1 MKIGSLAAAA
11 VSVVSLLSAPIAF
24 SQQIK
29 KDTPVVSSDQPG
41 ATSVGTVKSGVSA
54 KILERRGFWIKIDA
68 GGLTGWIKISSLQ
81 FGNGG
86 ASKIA
91 LDTGRM
97 TTGNIVSTSA
107 ARGMTKG
114 EFLEST
120 PNESALALLKNNVP
134 AADTVMKFSEIGR
147 LVPKKIA
154 ALAVPAV
161 SPKPSTESASTKKNS
176 EAQENW

>member
-1 MKIGSLAAAA
+1 MKIGSLAAVAA
-11 VSVVSLLSAPIAF
+11 SLIALLSAPIAF
-24 SQQIK
+24 SQQVK

-54 KILERRGFWIKIDA
+54 KVLERRGFWVKIEA

-81 FGNGG
+81 FGIGG
-86 ASKIA
+86 GSKIA

-120 PNESALALLKNNVP
+120 PNESALALLENNVP
-134 AADTVMKFSEIGR
+134 AADAVGKFSEIGR

-154 ALAVPAV
+154 ALAVPAAN
-161 SPKPSTESASTKKNS
+161 PKPAAESASTKKNS
-176 EAQENW
+176 EAPENW

>member
-1 MKIGSLAAAA
+1 MKTGSLAAAA
-11 VSVVSLLSAPIAF
+11 VSVTALLFAPIAL
-24 SQQIK
+24 SQQVK
-29 KDTPVVSSDQPG
+29 NDTPLVSSDQPG
-41 ATSVGTVKSGVSA
+41 AISVGTVKSGVSA
-54 KILERRGFWIKIDA
+54 KVLERRGFWVKIDA

-86 ASKIA
+86 TSKIT

-120 PNESALALLKNNVP
+120 PDESALALLKSDVP
-134 AADTVMKFSEIGR
+134 AADAVVKFSEIGR
-147 LVPKKIA
+147 LMPKKIA

-161 SPKPSTESASTKKNS
+161 NPKPAAESASTKKNT